1 MNNCFL
7 YKKKETCLLNS
18 SIYKRKN
25 LLRWV
30 GILKLTNKFLD
41 LLAMWSLGYLTL
53 EKNPHSK
60 HDSHFLLGRPNVT
73 ADLFEDIS
81 FKLLW
86 TLVKIALFLCSMLPT
101 SHIFTQFLSTFND
114 TVNVPFPALLEVISP
129 QLAPSP
135 HGHKDLLTSLD
146 VVLTTVMAHVKSQ
159 IDLSF

>member
-1 MNNCFL
+1 MSWYF
-7 YKKKETCLLNS
+7 
-18 SIYKRKN
+18 KN
-25 LLRWV
+25 TLRLTVWTR
-30 GILKLTNKFLD
+30 TNKFLD
-41 LLAMWSLGYLTL
+41 LLATWSLGYLTL

-86 TLVKIALFLCSMLPT
+86 TLVKIALFLCSILPT